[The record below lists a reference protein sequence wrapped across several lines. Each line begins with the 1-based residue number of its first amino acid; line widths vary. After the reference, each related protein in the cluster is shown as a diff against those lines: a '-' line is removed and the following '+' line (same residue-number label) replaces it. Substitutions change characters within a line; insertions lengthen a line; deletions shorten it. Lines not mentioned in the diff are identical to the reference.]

1 MHTQFQ
7 RQLCRR
13 LNWVLFFFSMQL
25 IRCTKKLQKEI
36 GIKSIDLVTL
46 NPGFSFLG
54 QWHANLIYI
63 NGKKCVLFANDRTLL
78 NFISPDVSRAQIRDL
93 GNIFRTWLAAVLHRE
108 GLEPALVQQILTEY
122 EEVGIAKSKNRSV
135 LGSLN
140 DLAFHYEFLIQE
152 SGGLHS
158 PEIPDIIYKLNRM
171 PMSPLKLAFPDKEL
185 RAIRSSIH

>member
-1 MHTQFQ
+1 
-7 RQLCRR
+7 
-13 LNWVLFFFSMQL
+13 MQL
-25 IRCTKKLQKEI
+25 IRCTKKLQNEI
-36 GIKSIDLVTL
+36 GVRSADLVTL
-46 NPGFSFLG
+46 NPDFSNLG

-63 NGKKCVLFANDRTLL
+63 NGRKCVLFANDRTLL
-78 NFISPDVSRAQIRDL
+78 NFISPDVSRAQIRDF
-93 GNIFRTWLAAVLHRE
+93 GNLFRTWLSAVLHHE
-108 GLEPALVQQILTEY
+108 GLELALVQQILTEY
-122 EEVGIAKSKNRSV
+122 EDVGIAKTESKSV

-185 RAIRSSIH
+185 RALYGVAT